1 MTANQVIDAR
11 AGLSLAALDVLRN
24 AEQVS
29 LALKDGTTAVLGAW
43 QTASSAPT
51 FVLINASD
59 KWGGHQQPAKPVPML
74 HVRDAQRDLWWR
86 EAIEACRRGD
96 ILVLWWWGNQLSLE
110 LSATFP
116 WRAVSRRVAATHRS
130 LQSRY
135 AQSGREIFFSLQG
148 CTCSAA
154 HVWAIRP
161 SSIAWWRRA
170 NAACRCPRSSARS
183 SPAVLD

>member
-1 MTANQVIDAR
+1 MNANQVIDAR

-29 LALKDGTTAVLGAW
+29 LAVKDGTTAVLGAW

-59 KWGGHQQPAKPVPML
+59 KWGGQQQPAKPVLTL

-116 WRAVSRRVAATHRS
+116 VARSVPPGSRNPH
-130 LQSRY
+130 
-135 AQSGREIFFSLQG
+135 
-148 CTCSAA
+148 
-154 HVWAIRP
+154 
-161 SSIAWWRRA
+161 SIAVAVRPERARNFLLATGLQVQRRPHVGDTTIIH
-170 NAACRCPRSSARS
+170 RMM
-183 SPAVLD
+183 SPG